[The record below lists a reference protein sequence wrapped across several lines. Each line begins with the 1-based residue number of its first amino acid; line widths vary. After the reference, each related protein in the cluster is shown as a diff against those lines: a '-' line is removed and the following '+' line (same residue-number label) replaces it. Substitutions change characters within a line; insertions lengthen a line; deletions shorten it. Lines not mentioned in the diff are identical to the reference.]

1 MEIAIVNRVLNFVL
15 ARGWTDYDNFSS
27 KLAHRIAESEPSNKA
42 EIADI
47 VQKFSSP
54 FFDLNSVEKDAFAR
68 AFPHEEILS
77 VIRSQKPLRPLT
89 FIDVFDETSKI
100 GLEEGRKL
108 LEKLEGLDER
118 TIQNALRDSLRE
130 KNATNAV
137 ERKHDS
143 SIEVADLEHFFLR
156 IGETPRSFAV
166 VVKGYKSVKG
176 KTINWEKIAHQVFK
190 TYQRTNP
197 DFVILVLAKDPADT
211 VISESVEYGKSVR
224 KVGLVILCDPV
235 TLCRFLR
242 ARGVL

>member
-1 MEIAIVNRVLNFVL
+1 MLNFVL

-27 KLAHRIAESEPSNKA
+27 KLAHRIAEIEPSNRA

-47 VQKFSSP
+47 VQEFSSP
-54 FFDLNSVEKDAFAR
+54 FFDLNHVQKEAFAQ
-68 AFPHEEILS
+68 AFPNEEILS
-77 VIRSQKPLRPLT
+77 VIRSQKPVRPLT
-89 FIDVFDETSKI
+89 FIDVFDETSKVGI
-100 GLEEGRKL
+100 EEGRKL
-108 LEKLEGLDER
+108 LEKLESLDER

-143 SIEVADLEHFFLR
+143 SIEVADLEHFVLR
-156 IGETPRSFAV
+156 IGGSPRSFAV

-190 TYQRTNP
+190 AYQRTTP
-197 DFVILVLAKDPADT
+197 DFIILILAKDPADT
-211 VISESVEYGKSVR
+211 VISESVSYGKSVR
-224 KVGLVILCDPV
+224 NLGLVILCDPV